1 MIKTEGGQVMIS
13 ASTEEMLAELTVIIR
28 AVKTVLENKY
38 GDETTREMIAE
49 AGRLAYLTDE
59 ELDAM
64 EMEAKKWQRETK
76 LEDEDVPI

>member
-13 ASTEEMLAELTVIIR
+13 ASDEEMLAELAVIIR

-49 AGRLAYLTDE
+49 TGRLAYLTDE

-64 EMEAKKWQRETK
+64 ETEAKKWRREAK